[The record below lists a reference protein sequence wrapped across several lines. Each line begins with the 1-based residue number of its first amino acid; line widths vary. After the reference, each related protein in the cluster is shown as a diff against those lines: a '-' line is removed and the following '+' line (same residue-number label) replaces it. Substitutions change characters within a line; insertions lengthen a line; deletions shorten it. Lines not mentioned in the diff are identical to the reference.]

1 MSIEI
6 LHTDS
11 DTELFNDW
19 LAQSVQESEVPL
31 TMDDPETVGR
41 VAVLLTLSSPET
53 AADRSERAAA

>member
-1 MSIEI
+1 MSIEL

-31 TMDDPETVGR
+31 TLDDPEAVGR
-41 VAVLLTLSSPET
+41 VAVLLTLGEC
-53 AADRSERAAA
+53 